1 MTGLEQIGERVLLAL
16 LAGLMTAVASVVTTL
31 KVVTKHLESRNKDD
45 DMTGSDCKADQEVER
60 AVRDVADARGKILH
74 EVRNVQQ
81 AVFAMGEDQRAGVAQ
96 LKRLADAADLVVQHL
111 ERAAD
116 REDERWR
123 RNFDQLSSLERE
135 MRALRANGK
144 AGSP

>member
-1 MTGLEQIGERVLLAL
+1 MSGMEQLGAQAFTALVTAL
-16 LAGLMTAVASVVTTL
+16 LAAVGSVVTTL
-31 KVVTKHLESRNKDD
+31 KVVTKHLESHSEGR

-81 AVFAMGEDQRAGVAQ
+81 SVFAMGEDQRAGVAQ
-96 LKRLADAADLVVQHL
+96 LRRLADAADLVVQHL

-123 RNFDQLSSLERE
+123 RNFDQLSALERE

-144 AGSP
+144 DAG